1 MPYCDEPEEAEAVRT
16 AGPAAGNAHARADI
30 AERAR
35 IESRLGLLIDGV
47 VDFAIFLLDPNG
59 IITNWN
65 AGAER
70 IKGYSAE
77 EIVGQHLNRFYTE
90 EDRAAD
96 LPRRVL
102 EAAARDGR
110 YEAEGWRVRKDGS
123 RFWANVVIDPI
134 RDKETG
140 ELLGFAKITRD
151 ITERREAAIALR
163 RAQEQLAQA
172 QKMEGIGQ
180 LTSGVAHD
188 FNNLLTIIQGNLETL
203 QRTLQSA
210 APNPARMRR
219 AINNAMHGVER
230 AAALTQRLLAFSR
243 RQPLDPKVVDA
254 NDLVRGMTDLLRRTL
269 GERIATHSVLAEDLW
284 LTQVDPNQLETALLN
299 LAVNARDAMPDG
311 GRLTIETIN
320 AVVDDDGTAVPHA
333 QAASGEHV
341 VISVS
346 DTGCGMTREVLQRAF
361 EPFFTTKESGHGTG
375 LGLAQVY
382 GFVKQSGGH
391 IRIRSEP
398 GQGTTV
404 KFYLPR
410 IQAEAAADSA
420 DTAAAAAESGAVQTI
435 LVVEDDAD

>member
-1 MPYCDEPEEAEAVRT
+1 MPYCDEPEEAVRT
-16 AGPAAGNAHARADI
+16 PGPAGNSRARADE
-30 AERAR
+30 ERER
-35 IESRLGLLIDGV
+35 IESRLSLLIDGV
-47 VDFAIFLLDPNG
+47 VDFAIFLLDPSG

-70 IKGYSAE
+70 IKGYSAD
-77 EIVGQHLNRFYTE
+77 EIVGEHFSRFYTE
-90 EDRAAD
+90 EDRTAD

-123 RFWANVVIDPI
+123 HFWANVVIDPI

-140 ELLGFAKITRD
+140 ELVGFAKITRD
-151 ITERREAAIALR
+151 ITERREAAIALQ

-203 QRTLQSA
+203 QRTLQSE

-219 AINNAMHGVER
+219 AVGNAMRGVER
-230 AAALTQRLLAFSR
+230 AGALTQRLLAFSR
-243 RQPLDPKVVDA
+243 RQPLDPKVVDV

-269 GERIATHSVLAEDLW
+269 GERIAIHTAFAGDPW
-284 LTQVDPNQLETALLN
+284 LTRVDPNQFETALLN

-311 GRLTIETIN
+311 GRMTIETIN
-320 AVVDDDGTAVPHA
+320 AVVDADGTAAPHV

-341 VISVS
+341 VIRVS
-346 DTGCGMTREVLQRAF
+346 DSGCGMTREVLQRAF

-398 GQGTTV
+398 RHGTTV
-404 KFYLPR
+404 KLYLPR
-410 IQAEAAADSA
+410 FQNGAAADGA
-420 DTAAAAAESGAVQTI
+420 DREAPATGAVQTI
-435 LVVEDDAD
+435 LVVEDNAG